1 MGLLGDC
8 VSSLRQTHDV
18 KLPKQIQLPTPL
30 LPTASG
36 DVLVMLN
43 IDGNID
49 ATFVH
54 LQRWT
59 HLFKVITDAKYEAC
73 PFTASSD
80 YWKKLEER
88 VYCNMKV
95 PAMFLKDQGSVLYR
109 AFWLGEYFCS

>member
-54 LQRWT
+54 LQR
-59 HLFKVITDAKYEAC
+59 
-73 PFTASSD
+73 
-80 YWKKLEER
+80 
-88 VYCNMKV
+88 
-95 PAMFLKDQGSVLYR
+95 
-109 AFWLGEYFCS
+109 